1 MHKVLETADRLLGH
15 VSTEV
20 HLVELLLGH
29 LHELPLISDLSLG
42 ELESVVGDH
51 VCRDHLGCVLARH
64 HQVLLG
70 LLVLKVAVR
79 QRGLNLA
86 SCVVLD

>member
-1 MHKVLETADRLLGH
+1 MLSHI
-15 VSTEV
+15 STEV

-51 VCRDHLGCVLARH
+51 VCCDHLGCILTRH
-64 HQVLLG
+64 HQVLLS

-79 QRGLNLA
+79 QRGLDLA